1 MAEHVPD
8 TEAQQVDPLQGMGN
22 ASIRPSTHHQGPE
35 QRSTYYSDTR
45 NAKAHRYWVG
55 LKRTSS
61 RISKA

>member
-1 MAEHVPD
+1 MAEHVPE
-8 TEAQQVDPLQGMGN
+8 TEAQQVDPLQATGN
-22 ASIRPSTHHQGPE
+22 ASIRPSTYHQSPE
-35 QRSTYYSDTR
+35 QGATYYSDTR